1 MTMINGKGVSIVPG
15 DWEQKEAEKDMA
27 IKVKLVEGGVMP
39 VYKTK
44 GAACAD
50 CYARLDVN
58 IPAGKRAL
66 VPLGFCIE
74 LPEGY
79 EAEIRPRSGNSKNGV
94 DVCIGTVDCD
104 YRGEVMACVVNNLGE
119 GLAVEKG
126 SRVCQMKVQKAEQFK
141 FTQVEELSE
150 TERGEG
156 GFGHTGSK

>member
-1 MTMINGKGVSIVPG
+1 MTMINGKGVSIVP
-15 DWEQKEAEKDMA
+15 DNWKQEEAEKDTT
-27 IKVKLVEGGVMP
+27 IKVKLVEGGIMP

-50 CYARLDVN
+50 CYARVDVN

-94 DVCIGTVDCD
+94 DVCQGTVDED

-126 SRVCQMKVQKAEQFK
+126 SRVCQMKIQKAEQFK
-141 FTQVEELSE
+141 FVEVEELSE
-150 TERGEG
+150 TERGIG
-156 GFGHTGSK
+156 GFGHTGLK

>member
-1 MTMINGKGVSIVPG
+1 MTMINGKGVSIVP
-15 DWEQKEAEKDMA
+15 DNWEQEDKTGMV
-27 IKVKLVEGGVMP
+27 KVKLVEGGVMP

-50 CYARLDVN
+50 CYARVDVN

-79 EAEIRPRSGNSKNGV
+79 EAEIRPRSGNSKHGV
-94 DVCIGTVDCD
+94 DVCQGTVDED

-126 SRVCQMKVQKAEQFK
+126 SRVCQMKIQKAEQFK
-141 FTQVEELSE
+141 FVEVKELSE
-150 TERGEG
+150 TERGQG
-156 GFGHTGSK
+156 GFGHTGLK

>member
-1 MTMINGKGVSIVPG
+1 MTVINGKGVSIVPG
-15 DWEQKEAEKDMA
+15 DWEQEDKSKMVV
-27 IKVKLVEGGVMP
+27 KVKLLEGGVMP
-39 VYKTK
+39 VYKTN

-58 IPAGKRAL
+58 IPSGKRAL

-79 EAEIRPRSGNSKNGV
+79 EAEIRPRSGNSKHGV
-94 DVCIGTVDCD
+94 DVCIGTVDED

-126 SRVCQMKVQKAEQFK
+126 SRVCQMKIQKAEQFK
-141 FTQVEELSE
+141 FVEVEELSE
-150 TERGEG
+150 TERGQG
-156 GFGHTGSK
+156 GFGHTGNK